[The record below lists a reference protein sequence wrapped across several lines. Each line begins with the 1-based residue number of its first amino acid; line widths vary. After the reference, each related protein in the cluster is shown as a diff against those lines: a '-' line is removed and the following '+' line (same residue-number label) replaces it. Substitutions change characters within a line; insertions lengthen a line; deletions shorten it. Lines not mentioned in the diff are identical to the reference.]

1 MTYEIRANMNL
12 NENEIQKFVVE
23 NQASTPST
31 TKKGR
36 MVYLTADNKL
46 YFYNGTAWIAI
57 TTSESGEYQ
66 LVSEKDQPEGYAG
79 LDASGK
85 IVIGELPT
93 GIGVDTIPL
102 LKGTLENGQ
111 GIKYDQASGG
121 FIPFDVSTLYTFK
134 GSCTSAELDTKTATA
149 HSGDVWNVTDTRA
162 WKTGTYPA
170 GTNWAFES
178 TGAGTG
184 NWEPLTGIMDL
195 SGYQTTANLVQTL
208 AGADTTHYPSA
219 KTVSDAIGVVS
230 AVASAAVVANSPITA
245 GTACKITYDAKG
257 LVTGGAAL
265 EPSDIPDIGAT
276 YLKVAQKGAASGV
289 ASLDENT
296 KVPIAQLPTG
306 NGENLIPVL
315 PSTGA
320 AGQAIV
326 VNEDGDGFAFRTVP
340 DHSLSRVIKTITGD
354 GSTASWDFATSFG
367 EAASAVTIRNA
378 SGNIIYADV
387 TITATQVTVA
397 MTPAPTADET
407 FTVSIIG

>member
-85 IVIGELPT
+85 IVIDELPT

-178 TGAGTG
+178 TGAGAG

-208 AGADTTHYPSA
+208 DGADTTHYPSA
-219 KTVSDAIGVVS
+219 KTVSDAIAVVS

-315 PSTGA
+315 PSAGA
-320 AGQAIV
+320 AGQALV
-326 VNEDGDGFAFRTVP
+326 VNEGGNGFTFRTVP
-340 DHSLSRVIKTITGD
+340 DHSLSRKVETITGD
-354 GSTASWDFATSFG
+354 GSTTSWNFSTSFG
-367 EAASAVTIRNA
+367 EAASTVTIRNA

-397 MTPAPTADET
+397 MTPAPAADET